1 MRLFALAFDYKL
13 AKLSFG
19 KYFLMNFI
27 RSSRFRF
34 FNLRSRITDSDLVLF
49 VIVPIIRH
57 GRYGNVDITFP
68 LLCKSILFERHSV

>member
-19 KYFLMNFI
+19 KCFLMNFI

-34 FNLRSRITDSDLVLF
+34 FNLSSRINDSDLVPF
-49 VIVPIIRH
+49 EIMPIIRH
-57 GRYGNVDITFP
+57 GRYGNVDFTLP
-68 LLCKSILFERHSV
+68 LLCNSIRFEMHSV